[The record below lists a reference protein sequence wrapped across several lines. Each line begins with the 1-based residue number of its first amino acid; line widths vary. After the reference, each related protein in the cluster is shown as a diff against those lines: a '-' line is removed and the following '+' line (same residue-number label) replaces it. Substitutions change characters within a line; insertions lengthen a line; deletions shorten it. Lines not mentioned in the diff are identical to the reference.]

1 MIGSASSN
9 LTLCLSLGI
18 NQDAHK
24 FHLFLSSKVKSFSDI
39 EVIIH
44 HTRKENIQD
53 NLTIKCSENPNYS
66 PDILKNIFSKS
77 LV

>member
-1 MIGSASSN
+1 MTGSASSN

-39 EVIIH
+39 EVINH

-53 NLTIKCSENPNYS
+53 KLTIKCSKNINYS
-66 PDILKNIFSKS
+66 PDIEKYIFLKI
-77 LV
+77 